1 VDNFGVK
8 NAAYTWSSGSGSKR
22 RFVLMSSIGVTR
34 RDGFPYSILNGG
46 GVLDA
51 KARGEA
57 GVLKLAQERGFATAI
72 VRPAQL
78 FGGPYENNRYLGTLF
93 QLDKDEKTRAVKLV
107 EGDTAVGDALRSSLA
122 GVLVRCLLSDS
133 PALDFA
139 VVNEAGSPPSEEDI
153 DAMLQQVASSSGG
166 GAAVSDD
173 EQMTKRLLMSQ
184 NTLGEAVKNVV
195 SGKVFDDNSGS

>member
-1 VDNFGVK
+1 
-8 NAAYTWSSGSGSKR
+8 
-22 RFVLMSSIGVTR
+22 
-34 RDGFPYSILNGG
+34 
-46 GVLDA
+46 
-51 KARGEA
+51 
-57 GVLKLAQERGFATAI
+57 
-72 VRPAQL
+72 
-78 FGGPYENNRYLGTLF
+78 ENNRYLGTLF